1 MVLLTIHRFNLRYA
15 GKDYRPGDKVEM
27 DEAKAKELT
36 EKYSSAFSYE
46 PIETYEPTET
56 DEPTETYE
64 PTETDVV
71 AEEVQETAE
80 LPVPDVADV
89 VVKPKKAGR
98 KK

>member
-1 MVLLTIHRFNLRYA
+1 
-15 GKDYRPGDKVEM
+15 M

-46 PIETYEPTET
+46 PIET

>member
-1 MVLLTIHRFNLRYA
+1 MMVLLTIHRFNLRYA

-46 PIETYEPTET
+46 PIET